1 MAIIFQFNVIVAR
14 KAEIDAK
21 YPGGLAQ
28 FRLRWLAKSPERWC
42 EDEHLLA
49 FTSMGA
55 HYGGVRDDL
64 RAEGIDVL
72 ETNETVPPAQ
82 IISRCGWLDWNIHH
96 KLERAFPGG
105 VRVSLDVVQYWMR
118 GSEPGEVAQLKRR

>member
-14 KAEIDAK
+14 KAAIDAK

-28 FRLRWLAKSPERWC
+28 FRVQWLAKPPERWC

-55 HYGGVRDDL
+55 YYGRVRDDL
-64 RAEGIDVL
+64 RAAGIDVL
-72 ETNETVPPAQ
+72 ETNETVPPGQ

-96 KLERAFPGG
+96 KLERAHPGG
-105 VRVSLDVVQYWMR
+105 STVLDVVQYWLR
-118 GSEPGEVAQLKRR
+118 GSEPGEVAQFRRG